1 MAVTNKWLPCLR
13 ACKETSTAAA
23 AFARAKAELKA
34 HCQRLEQL
42 DLMRIDPKKVYH
54 LSQFEALQT
63 AHQEEVRPEY
73 RWLVSSE
80 QYPEL
85 FDQGVR
91 SLSFVN
97 LLPLIFVIV

>member
-1 MAVTNKWLPCLR
+1 MTVTNKWLTCLR

-23 AFARAKAELKA
+23 AFARAKAELEA
-34 HCQRLEQL
+34 HCQVLEQL

-54 LSQFEALQT
+54 LSQFKALQT

-73 RWLVSSE
+73 RWPISSE

-85 FDQGVR
+85 LDQDVR
-91 SLSFVN
+91 SLSFVS
-97 LLPLIFVIV
+97 LLPLLL